1 MLMDFL
7 DFEKPIVELERRI
20 EELKLT
26 NTDANTAIELDDEIF
41 RLQKKCESLTKK
53 IFGNLSEWQIAQL
66 ARHPLRPKSIQVI
79 EAISDNFQE
88 LHGDRMYADDAAII
102 SGLAK
107 IKGRSVMFIAQEKG
121 ANTNEKMR
129 RNFGMPRPEGY
140 RKALRIMKLAEKFH
154 IPVVTIIDTP
164 GAFPGIGAEERGQS
178 EAIARNLFTL
188 ASLRTPIINLVLGEG
203 GSGGALAI
211 GMGDKLIM
219 LEYSI
224 YSVISPEACSSILW
238 RTPDESEKAAEAM
251 GISSDRLNKLGLID
265 EIIEEPLGGFHRNPE
280 ETYISI
286 RESIINS
293 LQKIESIEPET
304 LLEQRRA
311 RYKAIGEFNE
321 N

>member
-1 MLMDFL
+1 MDFL

-20 EELKLT
+20 DELKLT
-26 NTDANTAIELDDEIF
+26 NTNADTAIELDDEIE
-41 RLQKKCESLTKK
+41 RLQKKSESLTRK
-53 IFGNLSEWQIAQL
+53 IFGDLSEWQIAQL

-79 EAISDNFQE
+79 ESISEDFQE
-88 LHGDRMYADDAAII
+88 LHGDRMYADDSSIV

-107 IKGRSVMFIAQEKG
+107 IESQSVMFIAQEKG
-121 ANTNEKMR
+121 NNTNEKMK

-140 RKALRIMKLAEKFH
+140 RKAQRMMKLAEKFS
-154 IPVVTIIDTP
+154 IPIITIIDTP
-164 GAFPGIGAEERGQS
+164 GAFPGVGAEERGQS

-188 ASLRTPIINLVLGEG
+188 ASLQTPIINLVLGEG

-238 RTPDESEKAAEAM
+238 RTPDETETAAEAM
-251 GISSDRLNKLGLID
+251 GISSGRLNKLGLVD
-265 EIIEEPLGGFHRNPE
+265 EIIEEPLGGFHRNPN
-280 ETYISI
+280 ETFTLIK
-286 RESIINS
+286 RSIIDS
-293 LQKIESIEPET
+293 LQAIKSIDPET
-304 LLEQRRA
+304 LLEKRRA
-311 RYKAIGEFNE
+311 KYKAIGEFNE

>member
-1 MLMDFL
+1 MDFL

-20 EELKLT
+20 DELKLT
-26 NTDANTAIELDDEIF
+26 NTNADTAIELDDEIE
-41 RLQKKCESLTKK
+41 RLQKKSESLTRK
-53 IFGNLSEWQIAQL
+53 IFGDLSEWQIAQL

-79 EAISDNFQE
+79 ESISEDFQE
-88 LHGDRMYADDAAII
+88 LHGDRMYADDSSIV

-107 IKGRSVMFIAQEKG
+107 IESQSVMFIAQEKG
-121 ANTNEKMR
+121 NNTNEKMK

-140 RKALRIMKLAEKFH
+140 RKAQRMMKLAEKFS
-154 IPVVTIIDTP
+154 IPIITIIDTP
-164 GAFPGIGAEERGQS
+164 GAFPGVGAEERGQS

-188 ASLRTPIINLVLGEG
+188 ASLQTPIINLVLGEG

-238 RTPDESEKAAEAM
+238 RTPDETETAAEAM
-251 GISSDRLNKLGLID
+251 GISSGRLNKLGLVD
-265 EIIEEPLGGFHRNPE
+265 EIIEEPLGGFHRNPN
-280 ETYISI
+280 ETYTLIK
-286 RESIINS
+286 RSIIDS
-293 LQKIESIEPET
+293 LHAIKSIDPMT
-304 LLEQRRA
+304 LLEKRRA
-311 RYKAIGEFNE
+311 KYKAIGEFNE

>member
-1 MLMDFL
+1 MDFL

-20 EELKLT
+20 DELKLT
-26 NTDANTAIELDDEIF
+26 NTNADTAIELDDEIE
-41 RLQKKCESLTKK
+41 RLQKKSESLTRK
-53 IFGNLSEWQIAQL
+53 IFGDLSEWQIAQL

-79 EAISDNFQE
+79 ESISEDFQE
-88 LHGDRMYADDAAII
+88 LHGDRMYADDSSIV

-107 IKGRSVMFIAQEKG
+107 IESQSVMFIAQEKG
-121 ANTNEKMR
+121 NNTNEKMK

-140 RKALRIMKLAEKFH
+140 RKAQRMMKLAEKFS
-154 IPVVTIIDTP
+154 IPIITIIDTP
-164 GAFPGIGAEERGQS
+164 GAFPGVGAEERGQS

-188 ASLRTPIINLVLGEG
+188 ASLQTPIINLVLGEG

-238 RTPDESEKAAEAM
+238 RTPDETETAAEAM
-251 GISSDRLNKLGLID
+251 GISSGRLNKLGLVD
-265 EIIEEPLGGFHRNPE
+265 EIIDEPLGGFHRNPN
-280 ETYISI
+280 ETYTLIK
-286 RESIINS
+286 RSIIDS
-293 LQKIESIEPET
+293 LQAIKSIDPET
-304 LLEQRRA
+304 LLEKRRA
-311 RYKAIGEFNE
+311 KYKAIGEFNE

>member
-1 MLMDFL
+1 MDFL

-26 NTDANTAIELDDEIF
+26 NTNADTAIELDDEIE
-41 RLQKKCESLTKK
+41 RLQKKSESLTRK
-53 IFGNLSEWQIAQL
+53 IFGDLSEWQIAQL

-79 EAISDNFQE
+79 ESISEDFQE
-88 LHGDRMYADDAAII
+88 LHGDRMYADDSSIV

-107 IKGRSVMFIAQEKG
+107 IESQSVMFIAQEKG
-121 ANTNEKMR
+121 NNTNEKMK

-140 RKALRIMKLAEKFH
+140 RKAQRMMKLAEKFS
-154 IPVVTIIDTP
+154 IPIITIIDTP
-164 GAFPGIGAEERGQS
+164 GAFPGVGAEERGQS

-188 ASLRTPIINLVLGEG
+188 ASLQTPIINLVLGEG

-238 RTPDESEKAAEAM
+238 RTPDETETAAEAM
-251 GISSDRLNKLGLID
+251 GISSGRLNKLGLVD
-265 EIIEEPLGGFHRNPE
+265 EIIEEPLGGFHRNPN
-280 ETYISI
+280 ETYTLIK
-286 RESIINS
+286 RSIIDS
-293 LQKIESIEPET
+293 LQAIKSIDPET
-304 LLEQRRA
+304 LLEKRRA
-311 RYKAIGEFNE
+311 KYKAIGEFNE

>member
-1 MLMDFL
+1 MDFL

-20 EELKLT
+20 DELKLT
-26 NTDANTAIELDDEIF
+26 NTNADTAIELDDEIE
-41 RLQKKCESLTKK
+41 RLQKKSESLTRK
-53 IFGNLSEWQIAQL
+53 IFGDLSEWQIAQL

-79 EAISDNFQE
+79 ESISEDFQE
-88 LHGDRMYADDAAII
+88 LHGDRMYADDSSIV

-107 IKGRSVMFIAQEKG
+107 IESQSVMFIAQEKG
-121 ANTNEKMR
+121 NNTNEKMK

-140 RKALRIMKLAEKFH
+140 RKAQRMMKLAEKFS
-154 IPVVTIIDTP
+154 IPIITIIDTP
-164 GAFPGIGAEERGQS
+164 GAFPGVGAEERGQS

-188 ASLRTPIINLVLGEG
+188 ASLQTPIINLVLGEG

-238 RTPDESEKAAEAM
+238 RTPDETETAAEAM
-251 GISSDRLNKLGLID
+251 GISSGRLNKLGLVD
-265 EIIEEPLGGFHRNPE
+265 EIIEEPLGGFHRNPN
-280 ETYISI
+280 ETYTLIK
-286 RESIINS
+286 RSIIDS
-293 LQKIESIEPET
+293 LQAIESIDPET
-304 LLEQRRA
+304 LLEKRRA
-311 RYKAIGEFNE
+311 KYKAIGEFNE

>member
-1 MLMDFL
+1 MDFL

-20 EELKLT
+20 DELKLT
-26 NTDANTAIELDDEIF
+26 NTNADTAIELDDEIE
-41 RLQKKCESLTKK
+41 RLQKKSESLTRK
-53 IFGNLSEWQIAQL
+53 IFGDLSEWQIAQL

-79 EAISDNFQE
+79 ESISEDFQE
-88 LHGDRMYADDAAII
+88 LHGDRMYADDSSIV

-107 IKGRSVMFIAQEKG
+107 IEGQSVMLIAQEKG
-121 ANTNEKMR
+121 NNTNEKMK

-140 RKALRIMKLAEKFH
+140 RKAQRMMKLAEKFS
-154 IPVVTIIDTP
+154 IPIVTIIDTP
-164 GAFPGIGAEERGQS
+164 GAFPGVGAEERGQS

-188 ASLRTPIINLVLGEG
+188 ASLQTPIINLVLGEG

-238 RTPDESEKAAEAM
+238 RTPDETETAAEAM
-251 GISSDRLNKLGLID
+251 GISSGRLNKLGLVD
-265 EIIEEPLGGFHRNPE
+265 EIIEEPLGGFHRNPN
-280 ETYISI
+280 ETYTLIK
-286 RESIINS
+286 RSIIDS
-293 LQKIESIEPET
+293 LQAIKSIDPET
-304 LLEQRRA
+304 LLEKRRA
-311 RYKAIGEFNE
+311 KYKAIGEFNE

>member
-1 MLMDFL
+1 MDFL

-20 EELKLT
+20 DELKLT
-26 NTDANTAIELDDEIF
+26 NTNADTAIELDDEIE
-41 RLQKKCESLTKK
+41 RLQKKSESLTRK
-53 IFGNLSEWQIAQL
+53 IFGDLSEWQIAQL

-79 EAISDNFQE
+79 ESISEDFQE
-88 LHGDRMYADDAAII
+88 LHGDRMYADDSSIV

-107 IKGRSVMFIAQEKG
+107 IESQSVMFIAQEKG
-121 ANTNEKMR
+121 NNTNEKMK

-140 RKALRIMKLAEKFH
+140 RKAQRMMKLAEKFS
-154 IPVVTIIDTP
+154 IPIITIIDTP
-164 GAFPGIGAEERGQS
+164 GAFPGVGAEERGQS

-188 ASLRTPIINLVLGEG
+188 ASLQTPIINLVLGEG

-238 RTPDESEKAAEAM
+238 RTPDETETAAEAM
-251 GISSDRLNKLGLID
+251 GISSERLNKLGLVD
-265 EIIEEPLGGFHRNPE
+265 EIIEEPLGGFHRNPN
-280 ETYISI
+280 ETYTLIK
-286 RESIINS
+286 RSIIDS
-293 LQKIESIEPET
+293 LQAIKSIDPET
-304 LLEQRRA
+304 LLEKRRA
-311 RYKAIGEFNE
+311 KYKAIGEFNE